1 MNAKRGMTLGS
12 RIRLARLEFAA
23 TRWESAAMIA
33 LTVISTPA
41 AQLLAAIQLL
51 PDAAWIAV
59 LVFGIVAEGVLLLS
73 SITDS
78 DSDAGIGFV
87 GETLRKHFGV
97 TGIGDATLHGQVARA
112 LEYRTRMEAVLGGKS
127 RASRGAMSGTVVQ
140 VDRWLDGICRLARR
154 LDGFR
159 DEVNFQAADKSHL
172 LTRIADL
179 EGRAT
184 DAADGKVKR
193 QLQQTAAGLRRQLR
207 TIEELEGLIERGG
220 LRLEHAVGALGTIYT
235 QITILAARGMEADDA
250 ARLAGEIS
258 EEVGQVDAVLAA
270 MDRVYDGY
278 ATDMEDEHTA

>member
-1 MNAKRGMTLGS
+1 MNPKRGITLGS

-23 TRWESAAMIA
+23 TRWESATMIA

-59 LVFGIVAEGVLLLS
+59 LAFGVAAEGVLLVS

-78 DSDAGIGFV
+78 DAGLGFV

-127 RASRGAMSGTVVQ
+127 RASRSAMSGTVAQ

-159 DEVNFQAADKSHL
+159 EEVSFQADDKLHL
-172 LTRIADL
+172 GTRIADL
-179 EGRAT
+179 EGRAAA
-184 DAADGKVKR
+184 AADGKVKR
-193 QLQQTAAGLRRQLR
+193 QLQQTLAGLRRQLR

-258 EEVGQVDAVLAA
+258 QEVGQVDAVLAA

-278 ATDMEDEHTA
+278 AAGMEDEYTA

>member
-1 MNAKRGMTLGS
+1 MNARRGMTLGS

-51 PDAAWIAV
+51 PDAAWIGV
-59 LVFGIVAEGVLLLS
+59 LVFGVAAEGVLQLS
-73 SITDS
+73 SMS

-87 GETLRKHFGV
+87 GEALRKHFHV
-97 TGIGDATLHGQVARA
+97 TGLGDAALHGLVAKA
-112 LEYRTRMEAVLGGKS
+112 LEYRTRMEAVLGGKG
-127 RASRGAMSGTVVQ
+127 RASRGAMSGTIVQ

-154 LDGFR
+154 LDSFR
-159 DEVNFQAADKSHL
+159 DEVSFQAADKSHL
-172 LTRIADL
+172 QERIADL
-179 EGRAT
+179 GGRAVET
-184 DAADGKVKR
+184 ADGKVRR
-193 QLQQTAAGLRRQLR
+193 QLQQTAAGLRRQLH

-220 LRLEHAVGALGTIYT
+220 LRLEHAVGALGTIYS
-235 QITILAARGMEADDA
+235 QITILAARGMEVEDA

-270 MDRVYDGY
+270 MDRVYAAALADV
-278 ATDMEDEHTA
+278 EDERAA

>member
-1 MNAKRGMTLGS
+1 
-12 RIRLARLEFAA
+12 
-23 TRWESAAMIA
+23 
-33 LTVISTPA
+33 
-41 AQLLAAIQLL
+41 
-51 PDAAWIAV
+51 
-59 LVFGIVAEGVLLLS
+59 
-73 SITDS
+73 
-78 DSDAGIGFV
+78 
-87 GETLRKHFGV
+87 
-97 TGIGDATLHGQVARA
+97 
-112 LEYRTRMEAVLGGKS
+112 
-127 RASRGAMSGTVVQ
+127 MSGTVAQ

-159 DEVNFQAADKSHL
+159 EEVSFQAADKSHL
-172 LTRIADL
+172 AIRIADL
-179 EGRAT
+179 EGRAA

-270 MDRVYDGY
+270 MDRVYDGH
-278 ATDMEDEHTA
+278 AADMEDEHTA